1 MATLEVESVEE
12 PTSRE
17 VQTSVDE
24 QDSPDVDTA
33 PPPSCSQTYDAECPA
48 SEPSQT
54 LQSKNPES
62 PEGSAVVV
70 QVSTVLF

>member
-1 MATLEVESVEE
+1 MATLEVASVEE

-33 PPPSCSQTYDAECPA
+33 PPPSCSQTQDAGRLA
-48 SEPSQT
+48 SEQT
-54 LQSKNPES
+54 LQSKDLES
-62 PEGSAVVV
+62 PEGGVVVV